1 MPNSKATPKLAK
13 FLLWCL
19 LGVVIL
25 TLGCNWWVI
34 RTSGAAIYRHP
45 AIVPERAV
53 GLVLGTAPRI
63 ATRKN
68 LFFEGRMDTAARLW
82 KERKVRHFLVSGDN
96 GQQNYDETTAMR
108 DALVA
113 RGVPAKAI
121 TLDHAGFR
129 TLDSLVRAKE
139 VFGVEKLVVV
149 TDDWHLPRALFLAKS
164 AGVDAIG
171 AAFEDVPWKQ
181 SAKVRV
187 REWFSRVKAVADV
200 YVLGTKP
207 KFLGERVEL
216 KVSRPS

>member
-1 MPNSKATPKLAK
+1 MPNSKAIPKLTRI
-13 FLLWCL
+13 LLWCL
-19 LGVVIL
+19 FGVVAL

-34 RTSGAAIYRHP
+34 RTSDTAIYRHP
-45 AIVPERAV
+45 TIVPERTVA
-53 GLVLGTAPRI
+53 LVLGTAPRV
-63 ATRKN
+63 ASRKN

-82 KERKVRHFLVSGDN
+82 KEKKVRHFLVSGDN

-113 RGVPAKAI
+113 RGVPAKSI

-139 VFGVEKLVVV
+139 VFGVEKLIVV

-181 SAKVRV
+181 STKVRV